1 MCTIL
6 HEYKATLQPD
16 RDSTVREQMR
26 LKEAGKHLAAFSG
39 PNSKYKQSLC
49 YFNISEV
56 VKLSLTL
63 PWSNALQVQILYLE
77 ETPVNFGLKHV
88 DLRAVC
94 FSSPESY
101 RVATHGLDSDAH
113 MA

>member
-1 MCTIL
+1 MWPQEIQDFPRFGRTTMCAIL

-16 RDSTVREQMR
+16 RDSSVREWMR

-39 PNSKYKQSLC
+39 PNSKYKQSCC

-63 PWSNALQVQILYLE
+63 PWSNALQVQILYQRRL
-77 ETPVNFGLKHV
+77 L
-88 DLRAVC
+88 
-94 FSSPESY
+94 
-101 RVATHGLDSDAH
+101 
-113 MA
+113 